1 MARKTVNATRME
13 LLKGKKRA
21 VLAKRGHK
29 LLKDK
34 LDGIVQRF
42 LGLVKEYQKLKQEFE
57 PKLVQIFTDAIL
69 VGSKMTPDQMVK
81 IVQDNPATASL
92 NVAIKN
98 FMGVKIPQYEIRNAS
113 TGSASRAEPRDSE
126 LEIRNLQ
133 YDLVTTPAEL
143 DTLYLKIK
151 DILPELIKL
160 AQMTQ
165 TIETMVHEIIEI
177 KRRVNALEYIL
188 IPELDE
194 TNKYITMKL
203 SEMERS
209 NLVSLMK
216 IKELVNK

>member
-1 MARKTVNATRME
+1 MAKKTINATRME
-13 LLKGKKRA
+13 LLTGKKRA
-21 VLAKRGHK
+21 ALAKRGHK

-42 LGLVKEYQKLKQEFE
+42 LGLVKEYQKLKKEFE
-57 PKLVQIFTDAIL
+57 PKLIQIFTDAVF
-69 VGSKMTPDQMVK
+69 VGSKMTPEQIEK

-92 NVAIKN
+92 NVEIKN
-98 FMGVKIPQYEIRNAS
+98 FMGVKIPQYQISKSQIPNPNKS
-113 TGSASRAEPRDSE
+113 S
-126 LEIRNLQ
+126 NLINPN
-133 YDLVTTPAEL
+133 YDLIMTPAEL
-143 DTLYLKIK
+143 DTLYLKMK
-151 DILPELIKL
+151 DILPELIRL

>member
-21 VLAKRGHK
+21 ILAKRGHK

-42 LGLVKEYQKLKQEFE
+42 LGMVKEYQKLKKEFE
-57 PKLVQIFTDAIL
+57 PKLVQIFIDAIF
-69 VGSKMTPDQMVK
+69 VGSKMTPEQMEK

-92 NVAIKN
+92 NVEIKN
-98 FMGVKIPQYEIRNAS
+98 FMGVMIPQYNLKSPKSETN
-113 TGSASRAEPRDSE
+113 PR
-126 LEIRNLQ
+126 
-133 YDLVTTPAEL
+133 YDLIGTPAEL
-143 DTLYLKIK
+143 DTLYLKMK
-151 DILPELIKL
+151 DILPSLIRL

-216 IKELVNK
+216 IKELVNKTEQPVLS